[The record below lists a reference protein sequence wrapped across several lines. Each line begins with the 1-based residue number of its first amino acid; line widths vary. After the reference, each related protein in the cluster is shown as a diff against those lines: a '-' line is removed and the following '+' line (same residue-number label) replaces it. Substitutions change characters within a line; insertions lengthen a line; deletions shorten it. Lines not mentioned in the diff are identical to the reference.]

1 MVFSSLPFLFVFAPL
16 FFLIYSLVPVR
27 WKNGVLLLGSLAF
40 YAYGVWE
47 TPQYMLLLLAAILV
61 NWRLGLH
68 LGRGQPRRKLM
79 LALGLI
85 YNIGWLVL
93 FKYAGFFRDNLAALW
108 GLLSRQTVSARSW
121 ELLLPLGISFYT
133 FQCLSYLLDVY
144 HERVQPERSLTRMAL
159 YISLFPKLTAGP
171 LTSYRA
177 ISGQLRERQVT
188 WERAE
193 HGAKLFVLGLGFK
206 VLLANRI
213 GSLWSDIS
221 AIGFEGISTPLA
233 WMGAFAYSFQIYF
246 DFYGY
251 SLMALGLG
259 QLLGF
264 DLPENFAD
272 PYLSRSMTEF
282 WRRWHITLGGWFRD
296 YVYIPLGGSRQGRGR
311 TIRNLLAV
319 WLLTGLWHGA
329 SWNFILWG
337 LLLFLLQLLERLGLG
352 RILERRPVF
361 GHLYMILMI
370 PLSFTVFAITDLSQL
385 GVYFGRLF
393 PFCGSWAGIMAGD
406 YLKYGRMYG
415 VLLLL
420 GLLFCLPWPKK
431 LWRRLERSPLV
442 IPILLAIFWGAVYCL
457 CRGMNDPFLYFGF

>member
-27 WKNGVLLLGSLAF
+27 WKNGILLLGSLAF

-177 ISGQLRERQVT
+177 ISGQLQERQVS
-188 WERAE
+188 WER
-193 HGAKLFVLGLGFK
+193 G
-206 VLLANRI
+206 R
-213 GSLWSDIS
+213 
-221 AIGFEGISTPLA
+221 STARSFSFWA
-233 WMGAFAYSFQIYF
+233 WA
-246 DFYGY
+246 
-251 SLMALGLG
+251 
-259 QLLGF
+259 
-264 DLPENFAD
+264 
-272 PYLSRSMTEF
+272 SRSCWPTGSAPSGAIF
-282 WRRWHITLGGWFRD
+282 PPSALRASPRRWPGWA
-296 YVYIPLGGSRQGRGR
+296 L
-311 TIRNLLAV
+311 
-319 WLLTGLWHGA
+319 LLTAFRSTLIFTA
-329 SWNFILWG
+329 
-337 LLLFLLQLLERLGLG
+337 
-352 RILERRPVF
+352 
-361 GHLYMILMI
+361 I
-370 PLSFTVFAITDLSQL
+370 P
-385 GVYFGRLF
+385 
-393 PFCGSWAGIMAGD
+393 
-406 YLKYGRMYG
+406 
-415 VLLLL
+415 
-420 GLLFCLPWPKK
+420 
-431 LWRRLERSPLV
+431 
-442 IPILLAIFWGAVYCL
+442 
-457 CRGMNDPFLYFGF
+457 